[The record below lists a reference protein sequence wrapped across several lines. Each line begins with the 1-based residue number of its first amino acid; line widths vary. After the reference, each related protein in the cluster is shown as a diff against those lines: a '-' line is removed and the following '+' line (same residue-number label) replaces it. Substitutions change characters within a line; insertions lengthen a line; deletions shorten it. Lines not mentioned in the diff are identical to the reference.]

1 MGDFLEEQR
10 RRINIMIMM
19 EREDEHTENE
29 ADNDLGGNVGREESV
44 VGIVEEMA
52 ERILDDEAIMMDV
65 GRLKCMDD
73 LLSGQ
78 FMCGICQG
86 ILVNAT
92 RMNLECAHMFCGSCA
107 TMTWSKHYEGKSME
121 GRLVQRESRF
131 QCPYCRRECTRIP
144 ELEERNKENIPFAVD
159 RGVNRILE
167 AMVEEGRGT
176 ATRIVGKMDKELS
189 KLGENEEIVKVWQ
202 DGGLMETDRG
212 SRSGASVEAME
223 RFERYWGHLETNEI
237 FERLGQFE
245 VTERDGRGALPES
258 PERRARRGGMARKR
272 RRVVQQQL
280 HEVMGRVGSRIA
292 NRRDQD
298 TGDTRDRQRGI
309 HTELAGYL
317 CMKWGILT
325 VEFDEDGGY
334 SGQATRYTYRVSW
347 ICIYEIG

>member
-65 GRLKCMDD
+65 GRLKCLDD

-107 TMTWSKHYEGKSME
+107 TMTWSKHYEAKSME

-131 QCPYCRRECTRIP
+131 QCPYCRRECTRVP
-144 ELEERNKENIPFAVD
+144 ELEERNNENIPFVVD

-167 AMVEEGRGT
+167 SMVEEGRST

-189 KLGENEEIVKVWQ
+189 KLGENEEIVKVWE

-212 SRSGASVEAME
+212 GRSGASVEAME
-223 RFERYWGHLETNEI
+223 RFERYWVHLETNEL

-245 VTERDGRGALPES
+245 VTERDGRGALPKS
-258 PERRARRGGMARKR
+258 PERRALRGGMARKR
-272 RRVVQQQL
+272 RRVVQQRL
-280 HEVMGRVGSRIA
+280 HEVLASMVEGRRE
-292 NRRDQD
+292 RREHRCGMPRARRVQ
-298 TGDTRDRQRGI
+298 GTRRCR
-309 HTELAGYL
+309 TLNTTYVAYA
-317 CMKWGILT
+317 MKWGNLT
-325 VEFDEDGGY
+325 GEFDEDGGTLDRQRGK
-334 SGQATRYTYRVSW
+334 S
-347 ICIYEIG
+347 

>member
-10 RRINIMIMM
+10 RRMKIMLMM
-19 EREDEHTENE
+19 EREDEHTELE
-29 ADNDLGGNVGREESV
+29 ADNHESGKTGREESV

-65 GRLKCMDD
+65 GRLKCVDE

-78 FMCGICQG
+78 FTCGICQG

-92 RMNLECAHMFCGSCA
+92 RMNLECAHVFCGSCA

-144 ELEERNKENIPFAVD
+144 DLEERNKENIPFVVD
-159 RGVNRILE
+159 RGVNRIMD
-167 AMVEEGRGT
+167 AMIEEGRGT
-176 ATRIVGKMDKELS
+176 AARIVEKMEKDLH
-189 KLGENEEIVKVWQ
+189 KLGENEEIVKGWEA
-202 DGGLMETDRG
+202 GGLMETDRG
-212 SRSGASVEAME
+212 SRSGASVDAMD
-223 RFERYWGHLETNEI
+223 RFERYWQQLETNEI

-272 RRVVQQQL
+272 RRVVQQRL
-280 HEVMGRVGSRIA
+280 HEVLASMIDG
-292 NRRDQD
+292 RRD
-298 TGDTRDRQRGI
+298 RDRGMRYRMPRACRVHGSWYHCGIQCQR
-309 HTELAGYL
+309 AYA
-317 CMKWGILT
+317 MKWGNLT
-325 VEFDEDGGY
+325 VGFDEDGG
-334 SGQATRYTYRVSW
+334 TRDRQW
-347 ICIYEIG
+347 GK

>member
-29 ADNDLGGNVGREESV
+29 ADNDLGGSKTSEDDMRVEVGREESV

-52 ERILDDEAIMMDV
+52 EQILDDEAIMMDV

-78 FMCGICQG
+78 FMCGI
-86 ILVNAT
+86 
-92 RMNLECAHMFCGSCA
+92 
-107 TMTWSKHYEGKSME
+107 
-121 GRLVQRESRF
+121 
-131 QCPYCRRECTRIP
+131 ECTRIP

-292 NRRDQD
+292 TRRDQD
-298 TGDTRDRQRGI
+298 VVID
-309 HTELAGYL
+309 
-317 CMKWGILT
+317 LT
-325 VEFDEDGGY
+325 IDD
-334 SGQATRYTYRVSW
+334 
-347 ICIYEIG
+347 